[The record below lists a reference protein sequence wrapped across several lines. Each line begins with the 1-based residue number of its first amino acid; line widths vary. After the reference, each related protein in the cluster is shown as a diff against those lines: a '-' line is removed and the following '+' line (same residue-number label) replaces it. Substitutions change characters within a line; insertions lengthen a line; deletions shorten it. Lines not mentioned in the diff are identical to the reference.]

1 MALLIVRNDSPPL
14 GKGHTKL
21 SDDDY
26 SFLRRFLDATKAN
39 LFFARG
45 LVVVEGDAENILL
58 PALAKKIDK
67 SFGKHG
73 VSIVNVGHR
82 GLFRYSR
89 ILQRADNTL
98 MPVPVALMPDRD
110 IPPNC
115 AKELVGERKTES
127 EYDQAAMT
135 AHMEKLAN
143 HDGGCVHAFPSEL
156 WTLEFDLARQPGLAA
171 LVHQAVQI
179 AKGRTGQTRDEIAE
193 VARMEVEAWQADGER
208 TADDIALSI
217 FEPLHKKRVSK
228 TEVAEQLAALVADLP
243 DSAVQ
248 FKTRLPAYIVQA
260 IEHVTNSDE
269 GVVPAEQAALAAP
282 AQDPGQ

>member
-1 MALLIVRNDSPPL
+1 MIIGHKAYPL

-21 SDDDY
+21 NGDDY

-45 LVVVEGDAENILL
+45 LVIVEGDAENILL
-58 PALAKKIDK
+58 PALAKKMDK

-110 IPPNC
+110 IPPDC
-115 AKELVGERKTES
+115 AEELVGERQTES
-127 EYDQAAMT
+127 KYNQAAKT
-135 AHMEKLAN
+135 AHMEKLTK
-143 HDGGCVHAFPSEL
+143 HDGGCVRTFPSER
-156 WTLEFDLARQPGLAA
+156 WTLEFDLARQPAFSV

-179 AKGRTGQTRDEIAE
+179 VKGRTDELHCE
-193 VARMEVEAWQADGER
+193 VTEAAKAEVEAWQTDEEL
-208 TADDIALSI
+208 TVDDIAVRI
-217 FEPLHKKRVSK
+217 FEPLYKKQASK
-228 TEVAEQLAALVADLP
+228 TEVAEQLAALIADLP
-243 DSAVQ
+243 DNANQ
-248 FKTRLPAYIVQA
+248 FKTRLPTYIVQA
-260 IEHVTNSDE
+260 IEYATNSDE
-269 GVVPAEQAALAAP
+269 GLASLEPTRPATHVQNLEQ
-282 AQDPGQ
+282 